1 MAMAELIMSRDL
13 ILPSPRMKNF
23 ANSIMEQIKLIVILG
38 IEECQSEIPQ
48 LFLRLKIPV
57 FSQVDIKGFQLKV
70 EKTI

>member
-1 MAMAELIMSRDL
+1 
-13 ILPSPRMKNF
+13 
-23 ANSIMEQIKLIVILG
+23 MEQIKLIVILG
-38 IEECQSEIPQ
+38 IGECQSELHK